1 MRTLDAGPLMSE
13 PSPRNRTLLTLPVG
27 DLPFG
32 DAGPSI
38 AARRRED
45 VNRLALLAA
54 DAVAVAAALLLVALL
69 TDAGLTAGWSR

>member
-1 MRTLDAGPLMSE
+1 MSE

-32 DAGPSI
+32 DVGPSI

-45 VNRLALLAA
+45 VNRLGLLAA
-54 DAVAVAAALLLVALL
+54 DAVGVAVALLLVVAP
-69 TDAGLTAGWSR
+69 DRRAPHASGWSR